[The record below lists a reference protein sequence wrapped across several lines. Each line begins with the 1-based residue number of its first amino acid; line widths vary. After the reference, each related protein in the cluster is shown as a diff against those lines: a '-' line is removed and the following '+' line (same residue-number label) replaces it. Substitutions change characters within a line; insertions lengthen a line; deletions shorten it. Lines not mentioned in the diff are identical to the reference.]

1 MMKLK
6 GIDFWDQKTFDS
18 NLTKGQL
25 IFKQTN
31 QYTVESKHTQRDRC
45 DSPHLHLSVHVFIS
59 SYCHNQHST
68 FVINKY
74 KLFGLIILNY
84 FLC

>member
-1 MMKLK
+1 MIKLK

-25 IFKQTN
+25 IFTTQTN

-45 DSPHLHLSVHVFIS
+45 DSPHLHSPTPQCSCLYFILLSQSAF
-59 SYCHNQHST
+59 YFCNQ
-68 FVINKY
+68 
-74 KLFGLIILNY
+74 
-84 FLC
+84 